1 MAVPT
6 LKLDVVQVLALAA
19 FGVVLGAWVKKKL
32 PILDR
37 LNIPAPIVGGLLYAL
52 VALAVRDRYVNFEMD
67 LVLRDLFM
75 IAFFTTIG
83 LSASWRLIRRGGVQ
97 VLWFWVLATVGA
109 LLQNLLGV
117 ALAKLFGLNP
127 LLGVIAGSGALAG
140 GPATTLAFGP
150 TFEKLGVSGATTL
163 GLASATFGIT
173 AAGLLSGY
181 IGGWLVR
188 KHRLQP
194 ALAFIDTVG
203 QAVSPACAGQGPA
216 PPESAVSLVR
226 NVLAVAIAMGLGS
239 LISAGIS
246 RLGFILPAYIGAMIA
261 AALLRNLDD
270 RFQFAGLSQ
279 GHVALIGVISLH
291 LFIVM
296 ALLTLR
302 LWELVHLAVPML
314 VLLFLQVALV
324 WVMCLT
330 AVFRAM
336 GRDYESAVMA
346 GGFCGFML
354 GITANALASMEELA
368 QKFGPAPQ
376 AFIVVPLVGGF
387 LIDFTNALLIT
398 VAANLLR

>member
-117 ALAKLFGLNP
+117 ALAKLFVLNP

-181 IGGWLVR
+181 IGGWLVH

-194 ALAFIDTVG
+194 ALAFTDTVG
-203 QAVSPACAGQGPA
+203 QAVSPAHTGQGPA
-216 PPESAVSLVR
+216 PPQSAVSLVR
-226 NVLAVAIAMGLGS
+226 DVLAVAIAMGLGS

>member
-6 LKLDVVQVLALAA
+6 LRLDVVQVLALAA
-19 FGVVLGAWVKKKL
+19 FGVALGAWVKKKL

-37 LNIPAPIVGGLLYAL
+37 LNIPVPIVGGLLYAG

-97 VLWFWVLATVGA
+97 VLWFWLLATVGA

-194 ALAFIDTVG
+194 AGLGPPAWSIP
-203 QAVSPACAGQGPA
+203 SPQT
-216 PPESAVSLVR
+216 ESVISLVR
-226 NVLAVAIAMGLGS
+226 NVLVVAIAMGLGS

-270 RFQFAGLSQ
+270 RFHFAGLSQ
-279 GHVALIGVISLH
+279 GHVALIGTISLH
-291 LFIVM
+291 LFMVM

-302 LWELVHLAVPML
+302 LWELVHLALPML

-330 AVFRAM
+330 VVFRAM
-336 GRDYESAVMA
+336 GRDYESAVMT